1 MLSLLFVC
9 TLIVA
14 GLLMAAA
21 AALLL
26 RGYRDKITKA
36 LVGAKNKFFWG
47 GFVRSQ
53 SLAYATTGV
62 QLATTVRYWRAT
74 GDEKALSKM
83 AGLAAWLLGYPLLCG
98 LFLWSQSREYLETPD
113 ARSKYGRLY
122 AGVSLKK
129 GKLARLYYPFFLV
142 RRFLFIVPV
151 ALIAVPSLELAWLM
165 LLSMLY
171 VMLIGTI

>member
-1 MLSLLFVC
+1 MLSLLFVG

-83 AGLAAWLLGYPLLCG
+83 AGLAAWLLGTRSCVAFSFG
-98 LFLWSQSREYLETPD
+98 
-113 ARSKYGRLY
+113 ARAENTWKHLMHD
-122 AGVSLKK
+122 
-129 GKLARLYYPFFLV
+129 
-142 RRFLFIVPV
+142 
-151 ALIAVPSLELAWLM
+151 PSMVDSIRA
-165 LLSMLY
+165 
-171 VMLIGTI
+171 